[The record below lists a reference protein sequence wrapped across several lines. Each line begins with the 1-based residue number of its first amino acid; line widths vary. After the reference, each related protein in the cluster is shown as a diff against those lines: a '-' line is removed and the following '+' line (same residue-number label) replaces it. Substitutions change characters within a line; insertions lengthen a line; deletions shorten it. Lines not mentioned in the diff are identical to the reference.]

1 MFRIRNKK
9 GRRLAITS
17 RLLQEVWQLPDPG
30 VPMSAETSAYFEHYE
45 QLLKDPSL
53 VSREETTLGRTDDQ
67 ARKAVALVH
76 KVQSAIQRGKRLGE
90 IKNAVLDD
98 PPEELLKPITSGAVT
113 NAIDFALRLWLFVP
127 VLLDDDN
134 STFEDALRQS
144 LPRRDPIQRAVLSI
158 DFNAKNLIRR
168 GGFLVRTTSYLSQH
182 LEMDD
187 LTISV
192 FRHAGFLDA
201 SRSNGS
207 R

>member
-1 MFRIRNKK
+1 MFRIRSRKD
-9 GRRLAITS
+9 RRVEITS
-17 RLLQEVWQLPDPG
+17 RLLQEVWQLTDPG

-53 VSREETTLGRTDDQ
+53 ISREETTLGRTDDQ
-67 ARKAVALVH
+67 ARKAIALVQ
-76 KVQSAIQRGKRLGE
+76 KVQSVIQRGKRLGE
-90 IKNAVLDD
+90 IKNAVRDH
-98 PPEELLKPITSGAVT
+98 PPAELLSPITPGAVT

-127 VLLDDDN
+127 VVLDNDN

-144 LPRRDPIQRAVLSI
+144 LPPRDPIQRAVLSI
-158 DFNAKNLIRR
+158 DFNAKNLIRK
-168 GGFLVRTTSYLSQH
+168 GGFLVRTTSCLSQH

-187 LTISV
+187 LTISI
-192 FRHAGFLDA
+192 FRHAGVLNA